1 MTLNPFLTSGLVHHY
16 RLVESISRLILMKV
30 FTSTAFCI
38 GIPVQHYAGLQLADF
53 SLVHSQWEVRT
64 MLIKRDIYCFD
75 FLFDSFILLS
85 FVINIGKE
93 MSLPGFC
100 TKYF

>member
-1 MTLNPFLTSGLVHHY
+1 MN
-16 RLVESISRLILMKV
+16 V

-38 GIPVQHYAGLQLADF
+38 GIPVQHNAGLQLADF
-53 SLVHSQWEVRT
+53 SLVHSQWEVRI
-64 MLIKRDIYCFD
+64 MLIKRDIDCFD
-75 FLFDSFILLS
+75 FLFDSSFFILS

-93 MSLPGFC
+93 MSLLGFC